1 MQVSSII
8 NHRKSKLVYFSLL
21 LVAAAYFTSS
31 VVLFVKDLKR
41 ANDMPQEKENSSADQ
56 PIHINSFPQR
66 EYKAFLE
73 RNLFAVKLQEES
85 KGSKERGLIANLDKL
100 ALTSLNCTLVGTVV
114 NESGDS
120 WAIIRDNQ
128 SKKDEKVTAGSVY
141 AEAKVVLILRN
152 KLVLNFKGK
161 DELLVMGI
169 ERIRADTLARKQP
182 DDVEDIDD
190 PFTFNMSKDII
201 DQSIT
206 DVSKLLT
213 TVKIKPFLQDGKPG
227 GFRIS
232 SLKEGSILKIM
243 GFHNED
249 IVKSVNGQDIHSP
262 EDVKTLY
269 NTLKES
275 DSFSISIL
283 RNNQLKTL
291 NYTVR

>member
-1 MQVSSII
+1 MKVSSII
-8 NHRKSKLVYFSLL
+8 DHRKSKLVYLSLL
-21 LVAAAYFTSS
+21 LVAAAYFASS
-31 VVLFVKDLKR
+31 VVVFVNDLKLV
-41 ANDMPQEKENSSADQ
+41 NDMPQEKDNPSADQ
-56 PIHINSFPQR
+56 PRSIDSSPQR

-73 RNLFAVKLQEES
+73 RNLFAVKVQEES
-85 KGSKERGLIANLDKL
+85 KGNKEKDLIANLDKL

-128 SKKDEKVTAGSVY
+128 SKKDEKVTAGSHY
-141 AEAKVVLILRN
+141 AEARVVLILRN

-169 ERIRADTLARKQP
+169 ERIRADNFAKRQP

-190 PFTFNMSKDII
+190 PLTFNISKEFI
-201 DQSIT
+201 DESIT

-213 TVKIKPFLQDGKPG
+213 TVRIRPFLQDGKPG

-232 SLKEGSILKIM
+232 SLKEGSILNTM
-243 GFHNED
+243 GFHNKD
-249 IVKSVNGQDIHSP
+249 VFKSINGQDIHSP
-262 EDVKTLY
+262 EDVNRLF

-275 DSFSISIL
+275 NSFSISIL
-283 RNNQLKTL
+283 RNSQLKTF

>member
-21 LVAAAYFTSS
+21 IVAAAYFTSS
-31 VVLFVKDLKR
+31 VVIFVRDLKL
-41 ANDMPQEKENSSADQ
+41 ANQMPQEKDNPSADQ
-56 PIHINSFPQR
+56 PRSINSFPQR

-73 RNLFAVKLQEES
+73 RNLFAVKVQEES
-85 KGSKERGLIANLDKL
+85 KGNKERDLIANLDKL

-128 SKKDEKVTAGSVY
+128 SKKDEKVTAGSDY

-169 ERIRADTLARKQP
+169 ERIRADTLAKKQHNNI
-182 DDVEDIDD
+182 EDIDD
-190 PFTFNMSKDII
+190 PLTFNISKEFI
-201 DQSIT
+201 DESIT
-206 DVSKLLT
+206 DVSNLLT
-213 TVKIKPFLQDGKPG
+213 TVGIRPFLQDGKPG

-232 SLKEGSILKIM
+232 SLKEGSILKTM

-249 IVKSVNGQDIHSP
+249 VVKSVNGEDIHSP

-283 RNNQLKTL
+283 RNNQSKTL